1 MFLYLKTAGEMRE
14 KVMNENEKIYKSMTV
29 SGVMAIITGIVVLC
43 VGLAAGVVMIISGGK
58 LMSRRNDMII

>member
-1 MFLYLKTAGEMRE
+1 MFLYLNTAEEMRE